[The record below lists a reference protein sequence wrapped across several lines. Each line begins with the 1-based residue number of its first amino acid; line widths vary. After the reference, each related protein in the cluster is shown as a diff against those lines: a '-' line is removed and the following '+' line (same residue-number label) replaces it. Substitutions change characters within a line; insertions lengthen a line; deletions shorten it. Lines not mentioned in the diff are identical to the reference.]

1 MDHLPNPASTRLAV
15 CPEHGEFE
23 SRQMIHTGRGGI
35 WSKCA
40 SCAEVARKAEE
51 DRDEAR
57 KLANIERQHAERLH
71 FARIPARFIGRTFD
85 TFKAEAEAQ
94 KHAQSVARDFAEQFA
109 DNHKHGRG
117 LIFSGLPGTGK
128 SHLAAAILQTM
139 LKRNVCYVTCLDMIR
154 EVRGAW
160 RKDSDRSELEV
171 LGTLGTLDL
180 LVIDEV
186 GVQYGT
192 EGEQTII
199 FDILDRRYRDVLPT
213 VILTNQDK
221 AGFKTFIGE
230 RTFDRLTETCRWVPF
245 DWGSY
250 RAQARKDDNA
260 EGRAMF
266 VPVSEQFRGG
276 I

>member
-1 MDHLPNPASTRLAV
+1 MDHLPNPAAV
-15 CPEHGEFE
+15 RPAMCPEHGDFE
-23 SRQMIHTGRGGI
+23 SRNIISRI
-35 WSKCA
+35 WSKCPTCE
-40 SCAEVARKAEE
+40 SVARQAQE
-51 DRDEAR
+51 DREEAS
-57 KLANIERQHAERLH
+57 KQADVERRHAERLH
-71 FARIPARFIGRTFD
+71 FARVPARFIGRTFES
-85 TFKAEAEAQ
+85 FKADTEAQ
-94 KHAQSVARDFAEQFA
+94 KHAQAIARDFAEQFA
-109 DNHKHGRG
+109 DNRKHGRG

-139 LKRNVCYVTCLDMIR
+139 LKRDVCYVTCLDMIR

-171 LGTLGTLDL
+171 LGTLGGLDL

-199 FDILDRRYRDVLPT
+199 FDVLDRRYRDVLPT

-245 DWGSY
+245 DWSSY

-260 EGRAMF
+260 ESREAF
-266 VPVSEQFRGG
+266 VPRSDMWQGAV
-276 I
+276 

>member
-1 MDHLPNPASTRLAV
+1 MDHLPDPAAIRTAV

-23 SRQMIHTGRGGI
+23 SRNIIGRV
-35 WSKCA
+35 WSKCVECEA
-40 SCAEVARKAEE
+40 VARQAREE
-51 DRDEAR
+51 VEA
-57 KLANIERQHAERLH
+57 KQAQAAMERRHAERLH
-71 FARIPARFIGRTFD
+71 FARIPARFVGRTFD
-85 TFKAEAEAQ
+85 TFKAETEAQ
-94 KHAQSVARDFAEQFA
+94 KHAQAVARDFAEQFA

-139 LKRNVCYVTCLDMIR
+139 LKRDVCYVTCLDMIR

-171 LGTLGTLDL
+171 LGTLGGIDL

-199 FDILDRRYRDVLPT
+199 FDVLDRRYRDVLPT

-221 AGFKTFIGE
+221 AGFKAFIGE

-245 DWGSY
+245 DWSSY

-260 EGRAMF
+260 QSREVF
-266 VPVSEQFRGG
+266 VPTSEAFRGAV
-276 I
+276 

>member
-1 MDHLPNPASTRLAV
+1 MEHLPNPTAVRLAS

-23 SRQMIHTGRGGI
+23 SRNIIGRV
-35 WSKCA
+35 WSKCQA
-40 SCAEVARKAEE
+40 CEDAARLAAEAEGVRRE
-51 DRDEAR
+51 QLQR
-57 KLANIERQHAERLH
+57 ERWHAERLH
-71 FARIPARFIGRTFD
+71 VTRIPARFIGRTFD
-85 TFKAEAEAQ
+85 TFKADTDAQ
-94 KHAQSVARDFAEQFA
+94 KQAQAIARDYAEEFA
-109 DNHKHGRG
+109 DNHRHGRG

-139 LKRNVCYVTCLDMIR
+139 LKRDVCYVTCLDMIR
-154 EVRGAW
+154 EVRSAW
-160 RKDSDRSELEV
+160 RKDSDRSELDV
-171 LGTLGTLDL
+171 LATLGGLDL

-199 FDILDRRYRDVLPT
+199 FDVLDRRYRDVRPT

-245 DWGSY
+245 DWPSY
-250 RAQARKDDNA
+250 RVQARKDDNA
-260 EGRAMF
+260 VAKDVFHKQPAWM
-266 VPVSEQFRGG
+266 RGAL
-276 I
+276 

>member
-1 MDHLPNPASTRLAV
+1 MEHLPDPAAV
-15 CPEHGEFE
+15 RTALCPAHGEFE
-23 SRQMIHTGRGGI
+23 SRNIVGRI
-35 WSKCA
+35 WSKCQ
-40 SCAEVARKAEE
+40 SCE
-51 DRDEAR
+51 DEAR
-57 KLANIERQHAERLH
+57 KTREEEDAKRQLAAMERRHAERLH
-71 FARIPARFIGRTFD
+71 FARIPARFIGRTFE
-85 TFKAEAEAQ
+85 TFKAETDAQ
-94 KHAQSVARDFAEQFA
+94 KHAQAIARDFAEQFD

-128 SHLAAAILQTM
+128 SHLAAAILQSM
-139 LKRNVCYVTCLDMIR
+139 LKRDVCYVTCLDMIR

-171 LGTLGTLDL
+171 LGTLGGLDL

-250 RAQARKDDNA
+250 RSQARKDDNA
-260 EGRAMF
+260 ESRERFVAM
-266 VPVSEQFRGG
+266 PDHMRGA